1 MKRRA
6 YKIVF
11 FNILLL
17 CLTLFGSL
25 FMEKTYAKDLD
36 VIHEYDITADL
47 ATSGKVRLR
56 YRLDWEVL
64 DHKTEGPLTWIKV
77 GIPNSHV
84 SDIKGLS
91 DNIRII
97 GFYNDNGYFIRVDLD
112 RAYKKG
118 ERLVIEFEILQDNL
132 YEEINNAAGE
142 TVLGFTPGWFPDI
155 VVEKMVLKWS
165 DKNVKSYEPEGVVE
179 DDGYI
184 TWQKEL
190 AKNEKYTIR
199 VVYPDSSVIDPVRD
213 FSKIDIVHN
222 SYNDTIRQYN
232 DIIRQIEEDMNS
244 RIMEDYYN
252 RNKGGYSGNY
262 KPNTVV
268 LILVIVGIVA
278 VAAFIIIIAVIRARY
293 IRNGSGYYRAK
304 KKIIWSKII
313 FHTLCPNCGAPRMP
327 DRYNCIYCGASMI
340 KSEEKLE
347 KEEIKSIKKQLKKEG
362 LWEELN
368 RDGIC
373 ALGHLTNV
381 YIEVSHISYTMPK
394 ADLPDINTGGGSKV
408 GKVISII
415 GDIVSKCAC
424 ACAGGGRA
432 GCSTKDFYNTGLKL
446 RQLELKKKYQ
456 KKCRSALSDDG
467 RTVPKGLY
475 YI

>member
-47 ATSGKVRLR
+47 TMSGKVRLR

-97 GFYNDNGYFIRVDLD
+97 GYYNENGYFIRVDLD

-118 ERLVIEFEILQDNL
+118 ERLVIEFEMLQDNL
-132 YEEINNAAGE
+132 FEEINNASGE
-142 TVLGFTPGWFPDI
+142 CVIGFTPGWFPDI

-165 DKNVKSYEPEGVVE
+165 GKDVKSCEPEGVIE

-184 TWQKEL
+184 TWQKDL

-199 VVYPDSSVIDPVRD
+199 VVYPDSTVISPVLD
-213 FSKIDIVHN
+213 FSKANNVLN
-222 SYNDTIRQYN
+222 SYNDIS
-232 DIIRQIEEDMNS
+232 RQIEEDMN
-244 RIMEDYYN
+244 RKILDDYN
-252 RNKGGYSGNY
+252 KRNKGRYSGNY

-278 VAAFIIIIAVIRARY
+278 VAALIITIAVIRARY
-293 IRNGSGYYRAK
+293 IRNGSGYYRVK
-304 KKIIWSKII
+304 NKIIWTKII

-373 ALGHLTNV
+373 AFGHLTNV
-381 YIEVSHISYTMPK
+381 YIEISHVSYTMPK
-394 ADLPDINTGGGSKV
+394 ADLPDINTGGGGSKI

-456 KKCRSALSDDG
+456 KKCRSALSEES
-467 RTVPKGLY
+467 
-475 YI
+475 

>member
-25 FMEKTYAKDLD
+25 FTEKTYAKDLD
-36 VIHEYDITADL
+36 VIHEYDITADFT
-47 ATSGKVRLR
+47 TSGKVRLR

-97 GFYNDNGYFIRVDLD
+97 GYYNENGYFIRVDLD

-118 ERLVIEFEILQDNL
+118 ERLVIEFEMLQDNL
-132 YEEINNAAGE
+132 FEEINNASGE
-142 TVLGFTPGWFPDI
+142 CVIGFTPGWFPDT

-165 DKNVKSYEPEGVVE
+165 GKDVKSCEPEGVIE

-184 TWQKEL
+184 TWQKDL

-199 VVYPDSSVIDPVRD
+199 VVYPDSTAISPVLD
-213 FSKIDIVHN
+213 FSKVNNVLN
-222 SYNDTIRQYN
+222 SYNDIS
-232 DIIRQIEEDMNS
+232 RQIEEDMN
-244 RIMEDYYN
+244 RKILDDYN
-252 RNKGGYSGNY
+252 KRNKGGYSGNY

-293 IRNGSGYYRAK
+293 IRNGSGYYRVK
-304 KKIIWSKII
+304 NKIIWTKII

-373 ALGHLTNV
+373 AFGHLTNV
-381 YIEVSHISYTMPK
+381 YIEISHVSYTMPK
-394 ADLPDINTGGGSKV
+394 ADLPDINTGGGGSKI

-456 KKCRSALSDDG
+456 KKCRSALSEES
-467 RTVPKGLY
+467 
-475 YI
+475 